1 MKLYKENTVTQKTY
15 LKETLPEATLNK
27 RPKVVTDLS
36 EYKREGQSIVT
47 KPNKMT
53 PELARWYGNIIA
65 TAHKAGLVVTDSMD
79 IVRPLS
85 SVELNNRLK
94 NLQNDYDQG
103 HKDYVHLLNERESP
117 KYQWDMNLYLK
128 TEGLSVTKEDIDLY
142 LTEEEEES

>member
-1 MKLYKENTVTQKTY
+1 MKNYSKEA
-15 LKETLPEATLNK
+15 LPEATLNK
-27 RPKVVTDLS
+27 RPKVVTDLP

-94 NLQNDYDQG
+94 NLQDEYDQG
-103 HKDYVHLLNERESP
+103 HKDYVHLLNERERP

-128 TEGLSVTKEDIDLY
+128 TEGLSVTSEDIDLY